1 MAASPSLSQDIRMRQ
16 PPRLLLAVLA
26 TGLLS
31 FVGCSGDD
39 KTVCGDGIKEGEE
52 QCDDGNGRAG
62 DGCSN
67 VCVLETEP
75 QTQLCGNGVR
85 DIDEACDDGNA
96 NNGDGCES
104 TCTLTPKPITQ
115 CANLPPVTSGSTCTV
130 TKAGTNGAR
139 LFQGVVLKDSG
150 VLNGGQVLVDAQG
163 IIQCSECDCS
173 SRAGAA
179 EATVISCPQGVISPG
194 LINAHDHITFQGP
207 PRVGTEERY
216 EHRHDWRRGND
227 GHTRV
232 TNPGSSNILITWG
245 ELRQVMAGTTSVAGS
260 GGQPGLLRNLDKESV
275 TTSGGNQQGLD
286 EPALVYQTFPLG
298 DSGGTEVTSGCG
310 YPGIDSPSVIPQHSA
325 YFPHV
330 GEGIEE
336 SARNEFR
343 CTSTSANGGR
353 DLFQR
358 QTAVIHGIA
367 VTAEEIGTMATEG
380 TDLIW
385 SPRSNMSLYGDT
397 AMVPAYRQMGVT
409 IALGTDWLQSGSMNV
424 LRELQCA
431 DYLNATYYSRT
442 FTDEELWRMVTAN
455 AADLSD
461 TQEKLGRLEPG
472 KVADLAIF
480 RLRTFAASP
489 HRAVI
494 TANAEDVVLTLRGG
508 KPLYGD
514 QALVATLGRDGC
526 EALDVCGAQK
536 VVCVADEIGQTFAA
550 LQTTNANA
558 YPLFFCNQAPKDEPV
573 CAPQRTSTN
582 ASFPASVNRSTVYNG
597 VRSADDK
604 DGDGVPD
611 ARDNCPILFNPV
623 RPMDGG
629 AQADTDKDGVGDM
642 CDPCPLAA
650 NTTSCAVPPVD
661 DEDSDGRKDWQ
672 DNCPYVANADQADSD
687 ADGRGDACDACAT
700 ANPGARACAVTIYD
714 VKRPVDGV
722 HRLVNQPVSL
732 ADVLVTAVGSSGF
745 FVQVH
750 PAETGRYSGP
760 DYSGLFVFTNSA
772 PSVAAGDRITITQ
785 ATVADFFGQIQLTNA
800 AITKNSGGNPL
811 PAPIRESSP
820 GTALTPADV
829 RTGGPRAAAL
839 EGVLVELS
847 NVYVTKVE
855 PSLGAGDR
863 APSNEFVV
871 DTTAGTDGEA
881 VGVRVN
887 DYLYALPSLPAVG
900 TKYRVVRGVLEF
912 RNSNFKLEPRN
923 AQDFVAPPPALT
935 AFGPSGQYVRVG
947 QSGTNAFPQ
956 ALTVTMGGTYFEDVP
971 VTIESS
977 ASALRAGTNG
987 TVVIPAGRTS
997 VVVPLEPVAQA
1008 ESVTLTARLD
1018 GSSRVA
1024 TVRVLGE
1031 TEQPAVTSITPTPA
1045 VTAAGH
1051 SVRFTVRLD
1060 RPAPANTA
1068 LNITVNP
1075 ATLGTVDA
1083 ASLAVPPNGMEA
1095 AFTFT
1100 ADAATTDTGG
1110 TLTAELGTGNS
1121 ASATVTLTTDPLPM
1135 LSGMTPASAVTLEP
1149 GATQQF
1155 TLTLDAPALYD
1166 TAIAV
1171 SAEPDTAGTVF
1182 GSAPT
1187 VVVIPTGATSASF
1200 TFTAGSRNNVSGK
1213 VMASFDGNTFMT
1225 PVLVLAAPPV
1235 LTGLTPAS
1243 VRVLVNRTQVFT
1255 VTVDRPAPE
1264 GGISINVALDSA
1276 NIGSISPTAS
1286 LTLPQ
1291 GATSGQVTL
1300 TAGSTE
1306 ASGQLSASWNGTTLR
1321 SNISVTRAS
1330 IPNHV
1335 VISEVAV
1342 AGPAG
1347 ANDEY
1352 VELYN
1357 PTDQDIDITNWK
1369 LQYKPGSGSTYS
1381 NSVTIAP
1388 PTTGGTV
1395 KIRARGYFLLSQT
1408 GYVRGAGEPAAD
1420 KTYSFSLSGQTG
1432 GGHVRIGPNSLTAAV
1447 DDVATVD
1454 KFGYGGADSPEG
1466 SAAPNPPAAGRSYE
1480 RKAGPD
1486 STAASM
1492 GSGGADELKGNGQD
1506 TNNNFEDFVIRT
1518 VRQPQSST
1526 STPEP

>member
-1 MAASPSLSQDIRMRQ
+1 MAGMAASLPLSQDIRMHQ
-16 PPRLLLAVLA
+16 STRLLLAVLA

-31 FVGCSGDD
+31 LTGCSGDD
-39 KTVCGDGIKEGEE
+39 KTVCGDGRQEGTE
-52 QCDDGNGRAG
+52 QCDDGNLTSG
-62 DGCSN
+62 DGCNN
-67 VCVLETEP
+67 VCSLESEP
-75 QTQLCGNGVR
+75 QLCGNGVR
-85 DIDEACDDGNA
+85 DINEACDDGNTA
-96 NNGDGCES
+96 NGDGCES
-104 TCTLTPKPITQ
+104 NCTVTPKPITQ
-115 CANLPPVTSGSTCTV
+115 CAALPPVGSGSTCAV

-163 IIQCSECDCS
+163 VIQCSACDCS
-173 SRAGAA
+173 SAAGAA

-216 EHRHDWRRGND
+216 EHRHDWRRGSG

-245 ELRQVMAGTTSVAGS
+245 ELRQVMSGTTSVAGS

-275 TTSGGNQQGLD
+275 TTSGGNQMGLD
-286 EPALVYQTFPLG
+286 EPALRYETFPLG
-298 DSGGTEVTSGCG
+298 DSDGNELTTGCA
-310 YPGIDSPSVIPQHSA
+310 YPGIDSPSVIPQNSA

-343 CTSTSANGGR
+343 CISTSANGGR
-353 DLFQR
+353 DLFLR

-367 VTAEEIGTMATEG
+367 VTAEEIGTMATKG

-385 SPRSNMSLYGDT
+385 SPRSNLSLYGDT
-397 AMVPAYRQMGVT
+397 AMVPAYKQMGVT
-409 IALGTDWLQSGSMNV
+409 IALGTDWLQSGSMNL

-431 DYLNATYYSRT
+431 DYMNATYYART

-489 HRAVI
+489 YRAVI
-494 TANAEDVVLTLRGG
+494 TSNAEDVVLTLRGG

-514 QALVATLGRDGC
+514 QALVATLGQSGC
-526 EALDVCGAQK
+526 EGLDVCGAQK
-536 VVCVADEIGQTFAA
+536 VLCIADEIGQTFTA
-550 LQTTNANA
+550 LQTTNASA

-582 ASFPASVNRSTVYNG
+582 ASYPARVNQSSVYSG
-597 VRSADDK
+597 ARSADDK

-611 ARDNCPILFNPV
+611 AQDNCPILFNPI
-623 RPMDGG
+623 RPMDNG
-629 AQADTDKDGVGDM
+629 AQADTDKDGVGDV
-642 CDPCPLAA
+642 CDPCPLAP
-650 NTTSCAVPPVD
+650 NTTSCTVPPVD
-661 DEDSDGRKDWQ
+661 DEDADGRKDWL

-687 ADGRGDACDACAT
+687 GDGRGDACDPCAM
-700 ANPGARACAVTIYD
+700 ANPGNRACNVTIYD
-714 VKRPVDGV
+714 VKKPVDGV
-722 HRLVNQPVSL
+722 NRLVNQPIIL
-732 ADVLVTAVGSSGF
+732 ADVLVTAVGSTGF
-745 FVQVH
+745 FVQAH
-750 PAETGRYSGP
+750 PSETGRYTGP
-760 DYSGLFVFTNSA
+760 DYSGLFVFTSTA
-772 PSVAAGDRITITQ
+772 PSVAVGDRITITQ
-785 ATVADFFGQIQLTNA
+785 ATVADFFGQIQLTGA
-800 AITKNSGGNPL
+800 SITKNSSGNPL
-811 PAPIRESSP
+811 PAPIAVS
-820 GTALTPADV
+820 PADV

-847 NVYVTKVE
+847 NVFVTKQE
-855 PSLGAGDR
+855 PSLGGGDR
-863 APSNEFVV
+863 APSSEFVV

-887 DYLYALPSLPAVG
+887 DYLFLRSPLPAVG
-900 TKYRVVRGVLEF
+900 TKFRTVRGVLEF
-912 RNSNFKLEPRN
+912 RNSNSKVEPRS

-947 QSGTNAFPQ
+947 QTGTDAFPR
-956 ALTVTMGGTYFEDVP
+956 ALTLTMGGTYFEDVP

-977 ASALRAGTNG
+977 SSALRAGTAG
-987 TVVIPAGRTS
+987 TVIIPAGSTS
-997 VVVPLEPVAQA
+997 TVVPLHPMAQA
-1008 ESVTLTARLD
+1008 ESVTLTARLE
-1018 GSSRVA
+1018 GSTQTA

-1031 TEQPAVTSITPTPA
+1031 TEQPTVVSLTPSSA

-1051 SVRFTVRLD
+1051 SVQFTVKLD
-1060 RPAPANTA
+1060 RPAPANTT

-1083 ASLAVPPNGMEA
+1083 ASLAVQINATEA

-1110 TLTAELGTGNS
+1110 TLTAALGADGS
-1121 ASATVTLTTDPLPM
+1121 ASATVTLTTDTLPA
-1135 LSGMTPASAVTLEP
+1135 LSGMTPVSAVTMEP

-1171 SAEPDTAGTVF
+1171 SAVPDTAGMEF
-1182 GSAPT
+1182 GSAPS
-1187 VVVIPTGATSASF
+1187 VVVIPTGQTSAPF
-1200 TFTAGSRNNVSGK
+1200 TFTAGSRNNVTGK
-1213 VMASFDGNTFMT
+1213 VTASFDGNSFMT
-1225 PVLVLAAPPV
+1225 PVTVLAAPPV
-1235 LTGLTPAS
+1235 LTGLRPGTA
-1243 VRVLVNRTQVFT
+1243 RVTVNRTQVFT
-1255 VTVDRPAPE
+1255 VTLDRPVPE
-1264 GGISINVALDSA
+1264 GGISLNVALSSA
-1276 NIGSISPTAS
+1276 DLGSISPTSS

-1291 GATSGQVTL
+1291 GATSGEVTF
-1300 TAGSTE
+1300 TAE
-1306 ASGQLSASWNGTTLR
+1306 ATDATGELSVSWNGTTLQ
-1321 SNISVTRAS
+1321 SNITVSRAS

-1342 AGPAG
+1342 AGPG
-1347 ANDEY
+1347 GSDDEFI
-1352 VELYN
+1352 ELYN
-1357 PTDQDIDITNWK
+1357 PTDQDIDITSWK
-1369 LQYKPGSGSTYS
+1369 VQYKAGSGGSYT
-1381 NSVTIAP
+1381 NSVTITP
-1388 PTTGGTV
+1388 PTGSTTV
-1395 KIRARGYFLLSQT
+1395 KIRAHGYFLLAKSNSYIP
-1408 GYVRGAGEPAAD
+1408 GPGEPLAD
-1420 KTYSFSLSGQTG
+1420 KTYSFSLSGATG
-1432 GGHVRIGPNSLTAAV
+1432 GGHVRIGPNALTAAV
-1447 DDVATVD
+1447 SDPATVD
-1454 KFGYGGADSPEG
+1454 KFTYGGADSPEG
-1466 SAAPNPPAAGRSYE
+1466 QNAPNPPAQPASYE

-1506 TNNNFEDFVIRT
+1506 TDNAFNDFVIRAT
-1518 VRQPQSST
+1518 RQPQSSA
-1526 STPEP
+1526 SIAEP